1 MTGAGE
7 RAAECSWSITRDI
20 KGEAMSTDRRKLT
33 LRRKVCSRRLQRV
46 AFTLVELLVVIAIIG
61 ILVALLLPAIQAA
74 REAARRSQCTNNLKQ
89 LALGCIQHHDTHKIF
104 PSGGWSWHWTG
115 DPDMGFGREQ
125 PGSWLY
131 HILPFI
137 EEDDLYQLGGDG
149 QKNVITADQRRG
161 AGQRDSTALVSLYC
175 PTRRAARA
183 YPKGTTHP
191 YDMYNATAPNPLNM
205 GLSDYAGN
213 VGPTTRN
220 NPPENSQLGLKAT
233 GSPDLNIP
241 FPTNF
246 VWHSDLAKIQGIMYG
261 GSLVAIKQVTDG
273 TSKTYLCGEK
283 YHTPIAY
290 EDCTDYT
297 DAEGAWTGNND
308 DTLRTGH
315 LQPTQDQLGLLAKD
329 YRAFGSAHSGIF
341 QMAWC
346 DGSVSAMSYDIELK
360 LHRENCSRGSNE
372 DAPTLTPPP
381 EPPRPPDL

>member
-1 MTGAGE
+1 
-7 RAAECSWSITRDI
+7 
-20 KGEAMSTDRRKLT
+20 MSTDRRKVMSS
-33 LRRKVCSRRLQRV
+33 RKSLSGLFPR
-46 AFTLVELLVVIAIIG
+46 AGFTLVKLLVVIAIIG

-74 REAARRSQCTNNLKQ
+74 REAARRNQCTNNLKQ

-137 EEDDLYQLGGDG
+137 EEDDLHQLGGDG
-149 QKNVITADQRRG
+149 QKNVITAGQRTG
-161 AGQRDSTALVSLYC
+161 AGHRDTTPLVTFYC
-175 PTRRAARA
+175 PSRRAARA

-191 YDMYNATAPNPLNM
+191 YDMYNATAPSPLNM
-205 GLSDYAGN
+205 SLSDYAGN

-220 NPPENSQLGLKAT
+220 NPPENPQLGLKA
-233 GSPDLNIP
+233 SPSQPDLNIP
-241 FPTNF
+241 IPAAFQWNPEL
-246 VWHSDLAKIQGIMYG
+246 SKIQGIMYG
-261 GSLVAIKQVTDG
+261 GSIVSIKQVTDG

-346 DGSVSAMSYDIELK
+346 DGSVSSMSYEIELRI
-360 LHRENCSRGSNE
+360 HRENCSRGSNE
-372 DAPTLTPPP
+372 DAPKLVDPPL
-381 EPPRPPDL
+381 PPQPPDL